1 MNVISINDQPD
12 GSAIIEV
19 EMTEKEKDLCIE
31 IGFIT
36 MVKEGLKA
44 YEDNLCTPVPE

>member
-1 MNVISINDQPD
+1 MNVLNIKDQPD

-36 MVKEGLKA
+36 MVKEGIKTH
-44 YEDNLCTPVPE
+44 ENNFRTPIPE

>member
-1 MNVISINDQPD
+1 MNILSINDQPD

-36 MVKEGLKA
+36 MVKEGIKIH
-44 YEDNLCTPVPE
+44 EDSIRTPVPE